1 MKKTNI
7 CKSVI
12 AVLFIALFATPAFAG
27 DKEDLA
33 KKSQNPVGN
42 IISLPIEYWHYDG
55 MANDASGDALV
66 IKPVYPVG
74 FEKVTLINRFIIPF
88 IGIDADVPGQD
99 YGNTSIPA
107 TSASETGLGN
117 FQYQALFTPAVPG
130 KFIWGA
136 GPVFDFPTNSS
147 GLGSEKWS
155 GGAAVLGLT
164 MPGNW
169 VVGALIQNVWSFA
182 GPSDAPDVN
191 KFTFQYFVNYNL
203 ANGWYLT
210 STPIMTAD
218 WEKPSGQQWT
228 IPLGGGIGKLTRFG
242 KQPVDFKLQGFGN
255 VEKPEGGP
263 EWSLQF
269 AVKFLFPK

>member
-1 MKKTNI
+1 MIGINLHKAI
-7 CKSVI
+7 
-12 AVLFIALFATPAFAG
+12 IALSATILLTTLVHAA
-27 DKEDLA
+27 DQEDLA

-42 IISLPIEYWHYDG
+42 LISLPIEYWHYDG

-66 IKPVYPVG
+66 IKPVYPMG
-74 FEKVTLINRFIIPF
+74 FDKVTLINRFIVPLIS
-88 IGIDADVPGQD
+88 IDADIPGYD
-99 YGNTSIPA
+99 YGNVSIPA
-107 TSASETGLGN
+107 TSADESGLGN
-117 FQYQALFTPAVPG
+117 IQYQAFITPAAPG
-130 KFIWGA
+130 KIIWGA

-155 GGAAVLGLT
+155 AGAGFLALT

-169 VVGALIQNVWSFA
+169 VVGALIQNIWSFA
-182 GPSDAPDVN
+182 GPSDEPDVN

-203 ANGWYLT
+203 SNGWYLT
-210 STPIMTAD
+210 STPVMTAD
-218 WEKPSGQQWT
+218 WEKPSDQQWT
-228 IPLGGGIGKLTRFG
+228 IPLGGGIGKLARFG

-255 VEKPEGGP
+255 VEKPDGGP